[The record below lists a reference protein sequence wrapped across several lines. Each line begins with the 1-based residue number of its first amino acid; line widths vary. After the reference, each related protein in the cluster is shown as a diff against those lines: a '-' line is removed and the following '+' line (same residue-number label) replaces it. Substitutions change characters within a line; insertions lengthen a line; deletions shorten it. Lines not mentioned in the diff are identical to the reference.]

1 MKGARA
7 MKQQW
12 TVEEQLEH
20 FTLRADERAWI
31 GENDPHNQLGKA
43 VLLKYFQQE
52 GRFPHGYK

>member
-1 MKGARA
+1 